1 MKKRLLFIQFA
12 GDYRDAVQRFA
23 QGGDE
28 TYYAQ
33 KYSVNFV
40 AELAQKV
47 DEVAT
52 LCCLTDSPYDELLE
66 NGVRA
71 IGAGFKETLHLRS
84 LLRLIE
90 TYQPTHIVLRAPLEG
105 VIRWA
110 IQKKLKIFLTL
121 ADSFGSRGLRNTIR
135 NYQLRQLLNHPQV
148 DWVGNHGLTASKSL
162 EKMGVDPKKIIPWD
176 WPHVVSPSLFL
187 PKDLP
192 PPNHIFTL
200 MYVGGI
206 YLSKG
211 LGDVLMALSMLRDR
225 GISVQLKVA
234 GTGDQDLLMQQCCE
248 LNLLNAVTF
257 LGLIPN
263 VEVVPQMREADLVV
277 VPSRHEYPEGFPMTI
292 YETLC
297 SRTPLIVSD
306 HPMFMDHLKHEV
318 NALIFPAGNAMALS
332 KNIEKLF
339 NSPHLYSKL
348 SIASHETWERLQLT
362 AKWGDI
368 VYHWLEDTPENW
380 QWLSA
385 HSLAA
390 KAMI

>member
-71 IGAGFKETLHLRS
+71 IGGGFKETLHLRS

-187 PKDLP
+187 PKNLP